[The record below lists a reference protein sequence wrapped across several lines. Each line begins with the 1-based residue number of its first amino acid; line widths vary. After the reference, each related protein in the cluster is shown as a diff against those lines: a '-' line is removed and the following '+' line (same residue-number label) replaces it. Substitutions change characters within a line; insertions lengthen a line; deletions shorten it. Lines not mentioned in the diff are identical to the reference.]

1 MATPVRR
8 LILDNIATVLA
19 TVSVANGYKTNVE
32 TVARTLVSWGEIG
45 AAQMPWVGFAPIGQS
60 IPSYK
65 PNGVINVTLPLTIV
79 GHVNSRSGATK
90 TEELAD
96 IEDDLIAAMDADT
109 TRGGNAI
116 RTNWL
121 GTQTDEGNPDS
132 DDHRGGSGTLVMM
145 WEILYQRSIDS
156 T

>member
-1 MATPVRR
+1 MATPARR
-8 LILDNIATVLA
+8 LILDNVASVLA
-19 TVSVANGYKTNVE
+19 TVSVANGYKTNVT
-32 TVARTLVSWGEIG
+32 TVARALVSWGEIG
-45 AAQMPWVGFAPIGQS
+45 AAQMPWLGFAPVGQS
-60 IPSYK
+60 TPSYK
-65 PNGVINVTLPLTIV
+65 PNDLINVTMPLTIV
-79 GHVNSRSGATK
+79 GHVNSMSGATK

-96 IEDDLIAAMDADT
+96 LEDDLIAVINLDT

-145 WEILYQRSIDS
+145 WEILYQRSAGS